1 VRRTIL
7 LAFGVAAFVALAAVA
22 GTKGA
27 MPGLVFSGVHVP
39 TRTADQLRTIVS
51 AEARWQG
58 RRFPITLQ
66 PLAHSGDAFGDG
78 VFGGVVDRSGQ
89 PIAAPGGPMVCNSLD
104 GATLLQAE
112 GALWS
117 IVHGECQPAALQ
129 LSRVAQDPDSGHL
142 TLSSSAPIDLAA
154 VGGGSLFCAAE
165 DTDWSSHLAAEEY
178 DVDASAVL
186 PDGTLADDYEG
197 YNALAAYHG
206 GSLQGV
212 SPYDHAWIDE
222 VAILDADGATL
233 VTRRTAMGRFSHELA
248 RVLPD
253 GRTVYL
259 SDDSRNGGFFLFV
272 ADVAGD
278 LSVGRLY
285 AARWGTG
292 PAGALGAL
300 TWVPL
305 GRASEAQIAPWLARG
320 ATFDDLMERADPT
333 GDACPEGFGS
343 TNTTW
348 GHECLRVRPGAEL
361 AASRLETRRYAALRG
376 ATTEFSKTE
385 GIAFDPKTPRLF
397 VAISRVERGMLAAEP
412 IWDAGGP
419 DDVGLEPNPCG
430 LVLSMGL
437 GTAVDSEGAAIDSA
451 LVAGRVDVLL
461 AGAPKAYA
469 GALQHN
475 TCDVDGIAGPDN
487 LEWVPG
493 AELLLVAED
502 TAGHENNALWAFD
515 PERGAL
521 TRILTVPF
529 GAEVAG
535 LQWYPDVGGRGY
547 ITVSVQEPF
556 SVRGEPRWA
565 GLVDGQD
572 PRSWTGWLG
581 PFPKL

>member
-1 VRRTIL
+1 
-7 LAFGVAAFVALAAVA
+7 
-22 GTKGA
+22 
-27 MPGLVFSGVHVP
+27 
-39 TRTADQLRTIVS
+39 
-51 AEARWQG
+51 
-58 RRFPITLQ
+58 
-66 PLAHSGDAFGDG
+66 
-78 VFGGVVDRSGQ
+78 
-89 PIAAPGGPMVCNSLD
+89 
-104 GATLLQAE
+104 
-112 GALWS
+112 
-117 IVHGECQPAALQ
+117 
-129 LSRVAQDPDSGHL
+129 
-142 TLSSSAPIDLAA
+142 
-154 VGGGSLFCAAE
+154 
-165 DTDWSSHLAAEEY
+165 
-178 DVDASAVL
+178 
-186 PDGTLADDYEG
+186 
-197 YNALAAYHG
+197 
-206 GSLQGV
+206 
-212 SPYDHAWIDE
+212 
-222 VAILDADGATL
+222 
-233 VTRRTAMGRFSHELA
+233 
-248 RVLPD
+248 
-253 GRTVYL
+253 
-259 SDDSRNGGFFLFV
+259 
-272 ADVAGD
+272 
-278 LSVGRLY
+278 
-285 AARWGTG
+285 
-292 PAGALGAL
+292 
-300 TWVPL
+300 
-305 GRASEAQIAPWLARG
+305 
-320 ATFDDLMERADPT
+320 
-333 GDACPEGFGS
+333 
-343 TNTTW
+343 
-348 GHECLRVRPGAEL
+348 
-361 AASRLETRRYAALRG
+361 
-376 ATTEFSKTE
+376 
-385 GIAFDPKTPRLF
+385 
-397 VAISRVERGMLAAEP
+397 MLAAEP

-493 AELLLVAED
+493 AELPLVAED